1 MCFFLLLNTKEDI
14 LKNVGNQTVDH
25 GPHLLVYIFHT
36 VGTNNCLI
44 SEILQ
49 NIFFC
54 VQQKNE
60 IHKFGTT
67 WGESK

>member
-1 MCFFLLLNTKEDI
+1 

-25 GPHLLVYIFHT
+25 GPQYLLVYIFHT

-60 IHKFGTT
+60 IHTSLEQLG
-67 WGESK
+67 GESK